1 MATALR
7 KQTQAHPEPLLV
19 RGETI
24 ATALSVSPRQI
35 AYWQEQGRIPFH
47 KLGRRCVRY
56 SLPDVLAAL
65 GVETEAVASGEAR

>member
-7 KQTQAHPEPLLV
+7 NPPQAPAEPLLV

-24 ATALSVSPRQI
+24 ATALSVSPRQV

-56 SLPDVLAAL
+56 NLPDVLRAL
-65 GVETEAVASGEAR
+65 GIEGEREAK